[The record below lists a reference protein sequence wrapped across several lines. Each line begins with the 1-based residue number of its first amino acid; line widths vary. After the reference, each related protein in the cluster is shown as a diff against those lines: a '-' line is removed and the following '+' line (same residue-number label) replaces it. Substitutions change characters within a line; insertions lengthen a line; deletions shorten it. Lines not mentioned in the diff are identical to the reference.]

1 MAATRKVKLTIVES
15 RCRSGFH
22 TQGQE
27 FVITEDKTICPP
39 VCMELWHYAYPDI
52 WALLNG
58 AELDQGKE
66 KSKCSVISCPDECRV
81 KMQVEVIEC

>member
-1 MAATRKVKLTIVES
+1 
-15 RCRSGFH
+15 
-22 TQGQE
+22 
-27 FVITEDKTICPP
+27 
-39 VCMELWHYAYPDI
+39 MELWHYAYPDI